1 MINTSSLFLQICNI
15 IPKEMGSV
23 HLGKIKPVTALL
35 KTELM
40 DSWKP
45 DVSL

>member
-1 MINTSSLFLQICNI
+1 MQKKKKKAMINTSSLFLQICNI

-35 KTELM
+35 FCDCKN
-40 DSWKP
+40 
-45 DVSL
+45 

>member
-1 MINTSSLFLQICNI
+1 MLKEQKKTMINTSSLLLQICN

-35 KTELM
+35 
-40 DSWKP
+40 
-45 DVSL
+45 